1 MLRLDPDRLHL
12 CAWMLSSLPSERLAF
27 LKMLLPLQ
35 LNVDDLPPE
44 ERMTIDYNISLDGVP
59 GWGGNALK
67 RDKDRML
74 VW

>member
-44 ERMTIDYNISLDGVP
+44 ERMTIDYNIS
-59 GWGGNALK
+59 
-67 RDKDRML
+67 
-74 VW
+74 